1 MTATPLAT
9 EMPGATGL
17 EVTRL
22 RLGAQAIG
30 GRGWEHG
37 WGPQGDVESIAAIRH
52 ALDQAINWIER
63 PDHDPILSAAEL
75 TDQDAA
81 ELEGGAR

>member
-9 EMPGATGL
+9 KRLGATGL

-22 RLGAQAIG
+22 RAGARAIG
-30 GRGWEHG
+30 GGGWEHG
-37 WGPQGDVESIAAIRH
+37 WGPQDVFTKASQLEG
-52 ALDQAINWIER
+52 

-81 ELEGGAR
+81 EFERSAR